1 MCGCVRVRM
10 KHVNIPS
17 CIRVEDVTGTLSE
30 GSSDLDR
37 PRSTDWNSLRCSHFH
52 KRQEQCLT
60 CGNTSK
66 VYFFCLT
73 CSRSDAHYQK
83 KCSVSFTL

>member
-1 MCGCVRVRM
+1 MCVRVCVCVCVRM

-60 CGNTSK
+60 CGNMLK
-66 VYFFCLT
+66 VYFFLLEL
-73 CSRSDAHYQK
+73 
-83 KCSVSFTL
+83 FTK